1 LDGKILVKQIVIL
14 FIIIIIIRI
23 FSMKT
28 LLAFLTLCIVGIIGS
43 NTASAQNL
51 KLGFVDTET
60 ILKQLPD
67 ALEAD
72 KKLKEIGMKYQDTL
86 RKFEED
92 FKAKIE
98 SYKKQEAMMTADAK
112 KKEEESLKSLQQTA
126 LAYQED
132 KFGQQGEIIRLRET
146 FMTPIR
152 EKILETIKVVA
163 KEEKMSF
170 VFDKTNPSLLFAEEK
185 FDITF
190 KVIDKIKRK

>member
-1 LDGKILVKQIVIL
+1 
-14 FIIIIIIRI
+14 
-23 FSMKT
+23 MKT
-28 LLAFLTLCIVGIIGS
+28 LLALLTLCIVGIIGS

>member
-1 LDGKILVKQIVIL
+1 
-14 FIIIIIIRI
+14 
-23 FSMKT
+23 MKT
-28 LLAFLTLCIVGIIGS
+28 LLALLTLCIVGIIGT

-51 KLGFVDTET
+51 KLGFVDTEI

-152 EKILETIKVVA
+152 EKILVTIKEVA

-170 VFDKTNPSLLFAEEK
+170 VFDKTNPSLLYAEEK

>member
-1 LDGKILVKQIVIL
+1 
-14 FIIIIIIRI
+14 
-23 FSMKT
+23 MKT
-28 LLAFLTLCIVGIIGS
+28 LLALLTLCIVGIIGS

-152 EKILETIKVVA
+152 EKILVTIKEVA